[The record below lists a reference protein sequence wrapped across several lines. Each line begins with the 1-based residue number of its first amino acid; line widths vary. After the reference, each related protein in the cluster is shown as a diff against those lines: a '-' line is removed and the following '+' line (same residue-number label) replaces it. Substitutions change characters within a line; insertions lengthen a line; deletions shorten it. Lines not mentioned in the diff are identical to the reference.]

1 MIDLH
6 TVATANG
13 YKASIMLE
21 EVGLPYTVRE
31 YDLVKGEN
39 FTPEFLS
46 LNPVGRLPAIVDHD
60 VEGDSTGGPLSVYG
74 SAAILIY
81 LAEKTGQWL
90 PRTPRARAKTLE
102 WVGIVSGDVGP
113 AYSGQFVFNVVAQE
127 KIPYAIDL
135 YNRLCLRMVATL
147 EQQLAKTRYLVGDD
161 YTIADI
167 IAYPVA
173 TVSMKRFPGNL
184 DAHPNLARWAAEIS
198 ARPAV
203 QRGMKV
209 PR

>member
-1 MIDLH
+1 
-6 TVATANG
+6 
-13 YKASIMLE
+13 
-21 EVGLPYTVRE
+21 
-31 YDLVKGEN
+31 
-39 FTPEFLS
+39 
-46 LNPVGRLPAIVDHD
+46 VGRLPAIVDHD
-60 VEGDSTGGPLSVYG
+60 VSSDIDGKSLAVYG

-81 LAEKTGQWL
+81 LAEKTGQLL
-90 PRTPRARAKTLE
+90 PRTTWARAKTFE

-127 KIPYAIDL
+127 KIPYAIEL

-147 EQQLAKTRYLVGDD
+147 EQQLSKTSYLVGDD
-161 YTIADI
+161 YTIADV

-203 QRGMKV
+203 QRGLKV

>member
-21 EVGLPYTVRE
+21 EVGLPYQVRE

-60 VEGDSTGGPLSVYG
+60 VDGEPLSVYG
-74 SAAILIY
+74 TAAILIY
-81 LAEKTGQWL
+81 LAEKTGQLL
-90 PRTPRARAKTLE
+90 PTGARARAKTFE
-102 WVGIVSGDVGP
+102 WIGIVSGDVGP

-127 KIPYAIDL
+127 KIPYAIEL
-135 YNRLCLRMVATL
+135 YNRLCLRMVQTL
-147 EQQLAKTRYLVGDD
+147 EQQLARTTFLTGDE

-184 DAHPNLARWAAEIS
+184 DAHPNLARWAADIG

>member
-21 EVGLPYTVRE
+21 EVGLPYQVRE

-60 VEGDSTGGPLSVYG
+60 VDGDPLSVYG
-74 SAAILIY
+74 TAAILIY
-81 LAEKTGQWL
+81 LAEKTGQLL
-90 PRTPRARAKTLE
+90 PTGARARAKTFE
-102 WVGIVSGDVGP
+102 WIGIVSGDVGP

-127 KIPYAIDL
+127 KIPYAIEL
-135 YNRLCLRMVATL
+135 YNRLCLRMVQTL
-147 EQQLAKTRYLVGDD
+147 EQQLARTTFLTGDE

-184 DAHPNLARWAAEIS
+184 DAHPNLARWAADIG

>member
-21 EVGLPYTVRE
+21 EIGLPYQVRE

-60 VEGDSTGGPLSVYG
+60 VDGEPLSIYG
-74 SAAILIY
+74 TAAILIY
-81 LAEKTGQWL
+81 LAEKTGQL
-90 PRTPRARAKTLE
+90 MPTTARARAKTFE
-102 WVGIVSGDVGP
+102 WIGIVSGDVGP

-127 KIPYAIDL
+127 KIPYAIEL
-135 YNRLCLRMVATL
+135 YNRLCLRMVQTL
-147 EQQLAKTRYLVGDD
+147 EQQLARTTFLVGDE

-184 DAHPNLARWAAEIS
+184 DAHPNLARWATEIG

>member
-21 EVGLPYTVRE
+21 EVGLPYQVRE

-60 VEGDSTGGPLSVYG
+60 VAGGPLSVYG
-74 SAAILIY
+74 TAAILIY
-81 LAEKTGQWL
+81 LAEKTGQLL
-90 PRTPRARAKTLE
+90 PTSARDRAKTFE
-102 WVGIVSGDVGP
+102 WIGIVSGDVGP

-127 KIPYAIDL
+127 KIPYAIEL
-135 YNRLCLRMVATL
+135 YNRLCLRMVQTL
-147 EQQLAKTRYLVGDD
+147 EQQLARTTFLTGDD

-184 DAHPNLARWAAEIS
+184 DAHPNLARWATKIG

>member
-1 MIDLH
+1 MINLH

-39 FTPEFLS
+39 LTSEFLS

-60 VEGDSTGGPLSVYG
+60 VHETSAGKPLSVYG
-74 SAAILIY
+74 SAAILLY
-81 LAEKTGQWL
+81 LAEKTDQL
-90 PRTPRARAKTLE
+90 VPRTAWARAKTIE
-102 WVGIVSGDVGP
+102 WIGIVSGDVGP
-113 AYSGQFVFNVVAQE
+113 AYSGQFVFNIVAPE
-127 KIPYAIDL
+127 KIPYAIEL

-147 EQQLAKTRYLVGDD
+147 EQQLAKTHYLVGDE

-173 TVSMKRFPGNL
+173 TVSMQRFPGNL
-184 DAHPNLARWAAEIS
+184 DAHPNLARWAAEVGS
-198 ARPAV
+198 RPAV

-209 PR
+209 PH

>member
-60 VEGDSTGGPLSVYG
+60 VSGETEGEPLSVYG

-81 LAEKTGQWL
+81 LAEKTGQLL
-90 PRTPRARAKTLE
+90 PRTARARAKTFE
-102 WVGIVSGDVGP
+102 WVSIVSGDVGP
-113 AYSGQFVFNVVAQE
+113 A
-127 KIPYAIDL
+127 
-135 YNRLCLRMVATL
+135 
-147 EQQLAKTRYLVGDD
+147 
-161 YTIADI
+161 
-167 IAYPVA
+167 
-173 TVSMKRFPGNL
+173 
-184 DAHPNLARWAAEIS
+184 
-198 ARPAV
+198 
-203 QRGMKV
+203 
-209 PR
+209 